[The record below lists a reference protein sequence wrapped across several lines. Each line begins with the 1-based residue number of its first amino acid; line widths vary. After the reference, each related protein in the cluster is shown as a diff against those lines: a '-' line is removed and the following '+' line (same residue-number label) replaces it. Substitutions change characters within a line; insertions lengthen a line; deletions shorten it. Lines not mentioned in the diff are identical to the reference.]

1 MRLVIADDHRVVRD
15 GIRYMLAD
23 APGIEITGE
32 ASTGEELIDLLET
45 DPVDVVLLD
54 VRMPGMNGFEVLERL
69 QEGLSQVRV
78 IMLSMHDAPGYVRRA
93 IELGAAGYL
102 LKSARREEVIAAIDA
117 VLEGG
122 AYVQGE
128 LLQPL
133 VSGIG
138 GEPESGAALS
148 PREHQVLQLVADGF
162 ENKQIVTELNLSE
175 GTVKTYLRGIFR
187 KLDVASRTEAVAV
200 GLRRG
205 IIDRPVGPFLPNHLD
220 EALHPDGGLSLA
232 RCVAQAVP

>member
-23 APGIEITGE
+23 ADGIEIAGE
-32 ASTGEELIDLLET
+32 ASTGEELIELLET

-54 VRMPGMNGFEVLERL
+54 VRMPGMNGFDVLERL
-69 QEGLSQVRV
+69 QEDLSQVRV
-78 IMLSMHDAPGYVRRA
+78 LMLSMHDAPGYVRRA

-102 LKSARREEVIAAIDA
+102 LKSASRDEVIAAIDA

-128 LLQPL
+128 LVEPL
-133 VSGIG
+133 VNEISGRPG
-138 GEPESGAALS
+138 SGDALS
-148 PREHQVLQLVADGF
+148 PRERQVLQLVADGF
-162 ENKQIVTELNLSE
+162 ENKQIVTELSLSE
-175 GTVKTYLRGIFR
+175 GTVKTYLSGIFR
-187 KLDVASRTEAVAV
+187 KLDVASRAEAVAV

-205 IIDRPVGPFLPNHLD
+205 LID
-220 EALHPDGGLSLA
+220 
-232 RCVAQAVP
+232 

>member
-23 APGIEITGE
+23 ADGIEIAGE
-32 ASTGEELIDLLET
+32 ASTGEELIELLET

-69 QEGLSQVRV
+69 QEDLSQVRV
-78 IMLSMHDAPGYVRRA
+78 LMLSMHDAPGYVRRA

-102 LKSARREEVIAAIDA
+102 LKSASRDEVLSAIDA
-117 VLEGG
+117 VVEGG

-128 LLQPL
+128 LVQPL
-133 VSGIG
+133 VNEMSGQ
-138 GEPESGAALS
+138 SGSGTSLS
-148 PREHQVLQLVADGF
+148 PRERQVLQLVADGF
-162 ENKQIVTELNLSE
+162 ENKQIVAELSLSE
-175 GTVKTYLRGIFR
+175 GTVKTYLRGIFQ
-187 KLDVASRTEAVAV
+187 KLDVASRAEAVAV

-205 IIDRPVGPFLPNHLD
+205 LID
-220 EALHPDGGLSLA
+220 
-232 RCVAQAVP
+232 

>member
-23 APGIEITGE
+23 ADGIEIAGE
-32 ASTGEELIDLLET
+32 ASTGEELIELLET

-69 QEGLSQVRV
+69 QEDLSQVRV
-78 IMLSMHDAPGYVRRA
+78 LMLSMHDAPGYVRRA

-102 LKSARREEVIAAIDA
+102 LKSASRDEVLAAIDA
-117 VLEGG
+117 VIEGG

-128 LLQPL
+128 LVQPL
-133 VSGIG
+133 VNEMSGQ
-138 GEPESGAALS
+138 SGPGTSLS
-148 PREHQVLQLVADGF
+148 PRERQVLQLVADGF
-162 ENKQIVTELNLSE
+162 ENKQIVTELKLSE
-175 GTVKTYLRGIFR
+175 GTVKTYLRGIFL
-187 KLDVASRTEAVAV
+187 KLDVASRAEAVAV

-205 IIDRPVGPFLPNHLD
+205 LID
-220 EALHPDGGLSLA
+220 
-232 RCVAQAVP
+232 